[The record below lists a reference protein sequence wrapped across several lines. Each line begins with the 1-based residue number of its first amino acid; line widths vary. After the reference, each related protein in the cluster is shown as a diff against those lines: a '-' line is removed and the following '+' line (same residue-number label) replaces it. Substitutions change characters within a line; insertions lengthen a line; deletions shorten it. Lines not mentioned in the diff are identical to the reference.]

1 MLHTIFYSL
10 ITVPSGPPL
19 NLTATVTPRTMS
31 LVWSPPHVDDRNG
44 IITSYTVIC
53 SLAGIVVHRSTTSET
68 RLTVTGLE
76 PFTNYTCSVSAATV
90 VGSGP
95 AVVKNVVT
103 EKGEYFTF
111 SFPLPLNL
119 CCYSSTTSCHCTNCC
134 YASY

>member
-1 MLHTIFYSL
+1 MSHVL
-10 ITVPSGPPL
+10 ILFSVPSGPSL
-19 NLTATVTPRTMS
+19 NLTALVTQRTMS

-44 IITSYTVIC
+44 IITSYTVMC
-53 SLAGIVVHRSTTSET
+53 SLADVIIHRSTTSET

-103 EKGEYFTF
+103 EKGMTPFR
-111 SFPLPLNL
+111 L
-119 CCYSSTTSCHCTNCC
+119 YSVIN
-134 YASY
+134 

>member
-1 MLHTIFYSL
+1 MLHTNFYSL

-19 NLTATVTPRTMS
+19 NLTATITPRTMS
-31 LVWSPPHVDDRNG
+31 LVWSPPLDDHQNG
-44 IITSYTVIC
+44 IINSYTVMC
-53 SLAGIVVHRSTTSET
+53 SLASIVVHRSTTSEA

-103 EKGEYFTF
+103 QKGEGFTF
-111 SFPLPLNL
+111 SFPQPLYL
-119 CCYSSTTSCHCTNCC
+119 C
-134 YASY
+134 

>member
-10 ITVPSGPPL
+10 ITAPSGPPL

-31 LVWSPPHVDDRNG
+31 LVWSPPRVDDRNG

-76 PFTNYTCSVSAATV
+76 PFTNYTCSVRAVTV

-111 SFPLPLNL
+111 SFPLPMNL
-119 CCYSSTTSCHCTNCC
+119 CRYSSTTSCHCTSCC